1 MKVCDSRQSKNGT
14 PFTVARDTLL
24 SPCVIH
30 MADED
35 PGSLV
40 RPARALPLAVS
51 RMT

>member
-1 MKVCDSRQSKNGT
+1 MKVCDSRQSKNRT

-35 PGSLV
+35 LGSLV
-40 RPARALPLAVS
+40 RQPRALPLAAS